1 MKFLNFF
8 RLLWV
13 IFAILDPDPDSEYG
27 NGSTGLD
34 PDPIRIRNPGLMT
47 GELKLVA
54 AVVQERERK
63 LKERLLKEE
72 EERKKKE
79 QPESA
84 LHTLDTVVIKRRW
97 EWDNGYLFYISV
109 VDPDLQ

>member
-1 MKFLNFF
+1 M
-8 RLLWV
+8 
-13 IFAILDPDPDSEYG
+13 
-27 NGSTGLD
+27 
-34 PDPIRIRNPGLMT
+34 
-47 GELKLVA
+47 
-54 AVVQERERK
+54 QERERK

-97 EWDNGYLFYISV
+97 EWDYGYFILVLWIGSSFFGSPVFGSV
-109 VDPDLQ
+109 IGMRTRS

>member
-1 MKFLNFF
+1 LKTAE
-8 RLLWV
+8 V
-13 IFAILDPDPDSEYG
+13 
-27 NGSTGLD
+27 
-34 PDPIRIRNPGLMT
+34 
-47 GELKLVA
+47 KLVA

-84 LHTLDTVVIKRRW
+84 LHTLDTVVIKRRRV
-97 EWDNGYLFYISV
+97 WDNDILYQCCGSGFAVVWLSWIRIRIGYAES
-109 VDPDLQ
+109 DPGARELTKINY

>member
-1 MKFLNFF
+1 M
-8 RLLWV
+8 
-13 IFAILDPDPDSEYG
+13 
-27 NGSTGLD
+27 D

-84 LHTLDTVVIKRRW
+84 ILDTVVIKRRW
-97 EWDNGYLFYISV
+97 DWDNGVLWIRIRIFWLSWIRIRIGYAES
-109 VDPDLQ
+109 DPGARELTKINY

>member
-1 MKFLNFF
+1 MN
-8 RLLWV
+8 
-13 IFAILDPDPDSEYG
+13 
-27 NGSTGLD
+27 
-34 PDPIRIRNPGLMT
+34 PDPIRIRNPGLKT
-47 GELKLVA
+47 AEVKLVV

-97 EWDNGYLFYISV
+97 DWDYGYFISLLWIRNRIDLALL
-109 VDPDLQ
+109 DPDPH

>member
-1 MKFLNFF
+1 MPSWIRTPNT
-8 RLLWV
+8 
-13 IFAILDPDPDSEYG
+13 DPDPLTRL
-27 NGSTGLD
+27 N
-34 PDPIRIRNPGLMT
+34 PDPNRIRNPGSLKT
-47 GELKLVA
+47 AEVKLVVA
-54 AVVQERERK
+54 AVQERERK

-97 EWDNGYLFYISV
+97 VLGLRIFYTSV
-109 VDPDLQ
+109 VDPDLL

>member
-1 MKFLNFF
+1 LF
-8 RLLWV
+8 
-13 IFAILDPDPDSEYG
+13 
-27 NGSTGLD
+27 
-34 PDPIRIRNPGLMT
+34 
-47 GELKLVA
+47 A

-97 EWDNGYLFYISV
+97 DWDNGYFIPVLWIRIGIIWFSLIRIRTV
-109 VDPDLQ
+109 LTKI